1 MAKVGSGSVE
11 SKQHPGILD
20 YFFALYGLLSTTG
33 ADRQLYELGSRK
45 LVSLQLELV
54 DLQSGLSGQLNS
66 SAHDQS
72 NGEGSLPQLE
82 VGTRV
87 YHDGRGSGRVIE
99 IDLGDA
105 RRKPYHVQFDNGE
118 VHAYSIA
125 STTKLRAVPIPSDT
139 SRIMATSSGPSVMS
153 TSPSRS
159 ASRSA
164 RIVVTASNAAE
175 RVTGPSTSESRRHG
189 LRPYASASFIRG
201 GATVSNQPARA
212 APPFSFSKDKLPVVG
227 GP

>member
-11 SKQHPGILD
+11 SKQNPGILD
-20 YFFALYGLLSTTG
+20 YFCALYGLLSTTG

-45 LVSLQLELV
+45 PASSQLELV
-54 DLQSGLSGQLNS
+54 DLQSGRSGQLNC

-87 YHDGRGSGRVIE
+87 YRDGRGSGRVIE

-105 RRKPYHVQFDNGE
+105 RSKPYRVQVDNGE
-118 VHAYSIA
+118 VHAYSSA
-125 STTKLRAVPIPSDT
+125 STTKMRAVPFPSDT
-139 SRIMATSSGPSVMS
+139 SRKMATSSGPSTMS

-164 RIVVTASNAAE
+164 RIVLTASHAAE
-175 RVTGPSTSESRRHG
+175 RVKGPSTSESRRHG

-201 GATVSNQPARA
+201 SVTVSNQPARA
-212 APPFSFSKDKLPVVG
+212 APPFSFSEDKRPVVG